1 MHTFIQCVNVTVGM
15 KNAEAAGGGEGARAA
30 GWRDLLRRDM
40 GPIELAAYV
49 GMVCAA
55 WLGIIL
61 IAQRVDASHYGG
73 PLEATLELF
82 GRGLIL
88 VGAIHLGLV
97 ARWWKGLK
105 NDARIGRLERRCD
118 EYDARIRMLEARVD
132 VPELHGQTEWIEEA
146 TPGPRSS
153 RAHAPASGMA

>member
-1 MHTFIQCVNVTVGM
+1 M
-15 KNAEAAGGGEGARAA
+15 KDGARAA

-61 IAQRVDASHYGG
+61 IAQRVNASHYGG

-88 VGAIHLGLV
+88 VGALHLGLV
-97 ARWWKGLK
+97 AQWWKGLK
-105 NDARIGRLERRCD
+105 NDTRIGRLEESVQMLGASVQMLEDGRKLDQEVVRN
-118 EYDARIRMLEARVD
+118 LEARIGALESAD
-132 VPELHGQTEWIEEA
+132 GRNIA
-146 TPGPRSS
+146 
-153 RAHAPASGMA
+153 

>member
-1 MHTFIQCVNVTVGM
+1 M
-15 KNAEAAGGGEGARAA
+15 KDGARAA

-61 IAQRVDASHYGG
+61 IAQRVNASHYGG

-88 VGAIHLGLV
+88 VGALHLGLV
-97 ARWWKGLK
+97 AQWWKGLK
-105 NDARIGRLERRCD
+105 NDARIGRLEESVQMLGASVQMLEDGRKLDQEVVRN
-118 EYDARIRMLEARVD
+118 LEARIGALESAD
-132 VPELHGQTEWIEEA
+132 GRNIA
-146 TPGPRSS
+146 
-153 RAHAPASGMA
+153 

>member
-1 MHTFIQCVNVTVGM
+1 MAGVGAV
-15 KNAEAAGGGEGARAA
+15 KEGARAA

-73 PLEATLELF
+73 PLEAALELF

-88 VGAIHLGLV
+88 VAALHLGLV
-97 ARWWKGLK
+97 AQWWKGLK
-105 NDARIGRLERRCD
+105 NDARIGRLEESIQTLEESIQTLGASVQTLGASVQTLEDGRKLDQEAVRN
-118 EYDARIRMLEARVD
+118 LEARVGALESAD
-132 VPELHGQTEWIEEA
+132 RRNIA
-146 TPGPRSS
+146 
-153 RAHAPASGMA
+153 

>member
-1 MHTFIQCVNVTVGM
+1 M
-15 KNAEAAGGGEGARAA
+15 AGAGAVKDGARAA

-97 ARWWKGLK
+97 AQWWKGLK
-105 NDARIGRLERRCD
+105 NDARIGRLEESVQMLGGSVQMLGGSVQMLEDGRKLDQEAVRN
-118 EYDARIRMLEARVD
+118 LEARVGALESAD
-132 VPELHGQTEWIEEA
+132 GRNIA
-146 TPGPRSS
+146 
-153 RAHAPASGMA
+153 